1 MKRMRSPLAVLAN
14 RHRGWI
20 KGFTASLAVLAMLA
34 GVAGAGS
41 IAYADEVAPKDGGAV
56 VESVDDRTSMEQQNE
71 VDATEG
77 GVAESGTTED
87 DASGTDDSERAT
99 SDGSPQ
105 ERSDEQQ
112 SQQTENQPGTEEQ
125 PGVRQPSAGS
135 DGLSS
140 AGDAPV
146 QSDDGK
152 DDAGQSGADDTT
164 GDIADAES
172 DGNTDD
178 KESDG
183 KDGEAADKEDGSD
196 DEDAKTDEGKDADD
210 MADGHIMRERFTFN
224 RKTVMRAAA
233 NETVPAPDHTKS
245 IVYNGGG
252 INYDA
257 TGDEGTGE
265 TSAGKRG
272 FRSNAAAQ
280 VCYTFDRQS
289 DCAVYQHSVL
299 QVPSADAMPGEYDGN
314 PAAFAATKTGNTDA
328 AWFRSFAGA
337 LAIGTGVMA
346 NGTVIGNGESQGDEV
361 SADVVTATGS
371 VRITGL
377 KSGEYTLKEIGFVKG
392 YAKNFVPTFTV
403 KLEIDQETGA
413 STFKLVGDNNLGLAS
428 MDEKPQV
435 IQVKNVKNITQLPL
449 TGAAGTAL
457 FTIVALVMAGA
468 GLALVFRFREPDTT
482 ETV

>member
-56 VESVDDRTSMEQQNE
+56 VESVDDRTSVEQQNE

-77 GVAESGTTED
+77 GVAESGTMED

-135 DGLSS
+135 DGLSPD
-140 AGDAPV
+140 GDAPV

-265 TSAGKRG
+265 TSARKRG

-289 DCAVYQHSVL
+289 DCAVYQHPVL
-299 QVPSADAMPGEYDGN
+299 QVPSADVVVTKHWEGGAPSGSATLRIDLMQNGASMAGKDLSEDDAISTGEWRVTFHGMMPGDYTVTEGAIAGYGAKDGVASV
-314 PAAFAATKTGNTDA
+314 PISITRADMWAAFDKG
-328 AWFRSFAGA
+328 R
-337 LAIGTGVMA
+337 
-346 NGTVIGNGESQGDEV
+346 
-361 SADVVTATGS
+361 TATYEAS
-371 VRITGL
+371 FTNVRQTVAAL
-377 KSGEYTLKEIGFVKG
+377 PLSGATDERTWLIVAGVAALILLLAG
-392 YAKNFVPTFTV
+392 
-403 KLEIDQETGA
+403 II
-413 STFKLVGDNNLGLAS
+413 GLA
-428 MDEKPQV
+428 M
-435 IQVKNVKNITQLPL
+435 IGRGRPL
-449 TGAAGTAL
+449 
-457 FTIVALVMAGA
+457 
-468 GLALVFRFREPDTT
+468 
-482 ETV
+482 